1 MLTESWKQTQRPH
14 TEDPVATVT
23 IERGLNRDFSATSL
37 TAHRCF
43 YFLLKIKLGVSIHD
57 CGSHACSVLA
67 QSLCHGYNWHFSSIK
82 LNLKKK
88 GLSTSPLLKSSRRL
102 CYFSH
107 LATGTEVSW
116 LQEKCR
122 KRALLMIFFLPIHCA
137 HNWTSRVTTS
147 LFSNCNV
154 ITELQKSYITLCSAL
169 KLGQTPVVVFCKQ
182 KNVHSFLKNL
192 SLHGSVLLS
201 VYVCVRVGGCAKPWM
216 KGTSLC

>member
-14 TEDPVATVT
+14 TEDAVATVT

-37 TAHRCF
+37 YTHQCF
-43 YFLLKIKLGVSIHD
+43 YCLLKIKLGLSIHD

-67 QSLCHGYNWHFSSIK
+67 QSLCHGHNWHFSSIK
-82 LNLKKK
+82 LNFFKKV
-88 GLSTSPLLKSSRRL
+88 LSTSPLLKSCRRL
-102 CYFSH
+102 YYFSH

-122 KRALLMIFFLPIHCA
+122 KRALLMIFFLPVHCA

-154 ITELQKSYITLCSAL
+154 ITELQKSYITLNPTLLPTVLCS
-169 KLGQTPVVVFCKQ
+169 
-182 KNVHSFLKNL
+182 
-192 SLHGSVLLS
+192 
-201 VYVCVRVGGCAKPWM
+201 
-216 KGTSLC
+216 